1 MTAAFS
7 SGFELDTTLKGNW
20 NRGHEF
26 DDAPRGTLGVIGAR
40 PTSDARKALVE
51 YLKTL

>member
-1 MTAAFS
+1 MTAPFTG
-7 SGFELDTTLKGNW
+7 GFELDTTLKGNS

-26 DDAPRGTLGVIGAR
+26 DDAPRGTPGVIGPRLTVEDRA
-40 PTSDARKALVE
+40 ALVE